1 MKEARKAM
9 APVPSSFL
17 FEGNSKTIQ
26 LVYSS
31 ASVLARWKTLKLNIN
46 TYVVLVV
53 LVVLVDRL

>member
-1 MKEARKAM
+1 M

-31 ASVLARWKTLKLNIN
+31 ASVLARWKTLKLNID